1 MDHKVLARRALQI
14 GKQPGHAPD
23 MKGTPGTF
31 LEAIPTGIVFAP
43 KGRISPYDALLIK
56 LRDACEGPRAAGA
69 PKPGLVFDDAKAQT
83 AVLVRAKKMGIRV
96 SFSMDAGK
104 LYVRYD
110 GRIGDDEKTKRRAA
124 ILNLLARS
132 PGPMKY
138 IAITNQLRAAGDELL
153 DPGATDEVRR
163 SNPNRGRSL
172 EIEPRPNRSQQ
183 FLVTAPCRVRPRY
196 RLR

>member
-1 MDHKVLARRALQI
+1 MKKI

-31 LEAIPTGIVFAP
+31 LEAIPAGIVFAP

-83 AVLVRAKKMGIRV
+83 SLYVRAKKM
-96 SFSMDAGK
+96 GK

-110 GRIGDDEKTKRRAA
+110 GRIGDDDKTKRRAA

-153 DPGATDEVRR
+153 EAGLVDSILVQLMKSGEVIRIEGGAWKLNLAKTDR
-163 SNPNRGRSL
+163 SS
-172 EIEPRPNRSQQ
+172 S
-183 FLVTAPCRVRPRY
+183 
-196 RLR
+196 

>member
-31 LEAIPTGIVFAP
+31 LEAIPAGIVFAP
-43 KGRISPYDALLIK
+43 KGRVSPYDALLIK

-83 AVLVRAKKMGIRV
+83 SLYVRAKKMGIRV
-96 SFSMDAGK
+96 SFAMEAGK

-110 GRIGDDEKTKRRAA
+110 GRIGDDDKTKRRAA

-153 DPGATDEVRR
+153 EAGLVDSILMQLMKAGEVIRIEGGAWKLNPAKADR
-163 SNPNRGRSL
+163 SSSL
-172 EIEPRPNRSQQ
+172 
-183 FLVTAPCRVRPRY
+183 T
-196 RLR
+196 